1 MEKFYSDLHF
11 HTTDSDGI
19 KTNAERIEQILVL
32 DPKKEGIWA
41 TTNHDRF
48 SPSFVE
54 GARDAGIQSIWA
66 TEISAHSAELDLSL
80 HITCYTPRFS
90 RMIASIVED
99 IVIKRQVKIS
109 GQIKKLQSRGFPIN
123 EKDFFQWITE
133 SGMSPKNATN
143 YHIVGYLWKQKETL
157 LLLKDLTGGKITTE
171 ADFFRECLRE
181 NGDFRD
187 IGYYQVD
194 RYEPELELLSQVAK

>member
-19 KTNAERIEQILVL
+19 KTNAERIEQILAL

-48 SPSFVE
+48 SPSLVE

-66 TEISAHSAELDLSL
+66 TEISAHSDALNLSL

-90 RMIASIVED
+90 RMIASIIED
-99 IVIKRQVKIS
+99 IVMRRQVKIS